1 MKVVLFVV
9 LFWVTSYQLWA
20 IEPKNNF
27 YLASNLSFTRF
38 VVSQNFGMEFD
49 KKAYKFGVYLGFNP
63 ERLIRFE
70 HWSPQSK
77 VHLSGYLLDNEKLSI
92 SVGGDIQAALR
103 NYPDNKELNILSL
116 FGGYHLSYGGRL
128 QFLQTLSL
136 GTSYFKAEST
146 PSFWVHDI
154 QFMIGI
160 RYRLAL

>member
-1 MKVVLFVV
+1 MK
-9 LFWVTSYQLWA
+9 A
-20 IEPKNNF
+20 IEPRNNF
-27 YLASNLSFTRF
+27 FLATNLSFTRF

-49 KKAYKFGVYLGFNP
+49 KKGYKFGVYLGYNP
-63 ERLIRFE
+63 ERLMRFG

-77 VHLSGYLLDNEKLSI
+77 VHWSGYLLDNEKLSI
-92 SVGGDIQAALR
+92 SIGGDIQAALR

-116 FGGYHLSYGGRL
+116 FGGYHLSYGGRF

-136 GTSYFKAEST
+136 GCSYFNAELIQN
-146 PSFWVHDI
+146 FLVHDI